1 MCTGRIDPS
10 HILRAFSKGA
20 DGVLIGGCR
29 LHECNYTTQG
39 NFHALNM
46 ALLMRKI
53 LGHIGLNPER
63 LKIDFMS
70 GSEGNVYVDVVNE
83 FTSKIKELGPL
94 GQSEGLVGKDL
105 ELKLKAVTN
114 LVPYIR
120 LVLNERLRVHFDT
133 REEYEDFY
141 SSEGLNRLFGELI
154 IDKIAVSEIMLILR
168 ESPLTTGEMSKV
180 LGLTP
185 SEISRHLNSTARH
198 GLVRFEDNKWRLAI
212 A

>member
-1 MCTGRIDPS
+1 
-10 HILRAFSKGA
+10 
-20 DGVLIGGCR
+20 
-29 LHECNYTTQG
+29 
-39 NFHALNM
+39 M